1 MMIQTVAFAL
11 VKRVGTFLLGGVV
24 LWQVAEHAGPSHGQ
38 AIVHVMSNHVD
49 LIVDNDSYRIED
61 LGQSP
66 IVCELRPGPHTVRLR
81 RDGEV
86 RYQEVFEVAAGEDT
100 VLAVSEPHVAGPGS
114 HPPADPR
121 GLPPRHRRARR
132 P

>member
-1 MMIQTVAFAL
+1 MLIQTAAYAL

-24 LWQVAEHAGPSHGQ
+24 LWQVAEHAGPSHGR

-49 LIVDNDSYRIED
+49 LIVDHDSYRIED
-61 LGQSP
+61 LGLSP
-66 IVCELRPGPHTVRLR
+66 IVCELRPGRHTVRLR

-86 RYQEVFEVAAGEDT
+86 RYQEEFDVAAGEDV
-100 VLAVSEPHVAGPGS
+100 VLAASEPHPV
-114 HPPADPR
+114 DPR
-121 GLPPRHRRARR
+121 SLPPRLRHPRR